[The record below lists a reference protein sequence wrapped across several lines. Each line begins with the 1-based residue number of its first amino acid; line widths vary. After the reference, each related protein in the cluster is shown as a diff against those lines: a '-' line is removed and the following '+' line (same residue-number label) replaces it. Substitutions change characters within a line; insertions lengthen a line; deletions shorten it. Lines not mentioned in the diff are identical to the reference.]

1 MVQGLLVCQIR
12 RWISTRICTNKP
24 KETADETADETV
36 RWNNL
41 VVIVRSRTERG
52 LEKEVSVQVSKKFLL
67 NYPISSEKY
76 TYKLKKDSPNSIV
89 LIQVDL

>member
-1 MVQGLLVCQIR
+1 MY
-12 RWISTRICTNKP
+12 SNHDEEKEFDEDHKP

-67 NYPISSEKY
+67 NYPISSEKS
-76 TYKLKKDSPNSIV
+76 TIRAG
-89 LIQVDL
+89 